1 MKNSCGVGCCDI
13 CGRDGQ
19 LKPVKVKGQAER
31 ILACEIC
38 RKDRRTAVY
47 RKWTSRKRT
56 YGG

>member
-1 MKNSCGVGCCDI
+1 MKAHMRCDI
-13 CGRDGQ
+13 CGRGGQ

-47 RKWTSRKRT
+47 RKWISRKRT